1 MFQECDVGVQDS
13 HSRISAKSRKVFCDT
28 NRYIAGF
35 NFIQHFLETRPVKS
49 SATVAIV
56 CEKSWIR
63 KAIILGILE
72 QYIFLIYNGIA
83 IASQCIFLRK
93 SAI

>member
-1 MFQECDVGVQDS
+1 MEIQNIDLVIRGM
-13 HSRISAKSRKVFCDT
+13 
-28 NRYIAGF
+28 IAHDAGHPH
-35 NFIQHFLETRPVKS
+35 FIQHFLKTMAVKG

-56 CEKSWIR
+56 HEKSRIR

-72 QYIFLIYNGIA
+72 QDIFLIYNGVA
-83 IASQCIFLRK
+83 IASQCILLRK